1 MYRGSKRRNAAL
13 AIITFFLILS
23 MIGPHTVN
31 REKIKNWDNETY
43 WRINPSGVPPD
54 WYGILRNLPPTEW
67 LRESFK
73 DGKYVFYYNFH
84 YSASP
89 QEILII
95 TNSTS
100 SLTVKIIPPDKR
112 EYTLWEGPV
121 YGTAYPRRLHQTF
134 LKIAEEKCN
143 TTVSEGD
150 ILLKDAYNVIFSKPK
165 KDCFEHPD
173 FLRGTYEIVVEG
185 NPAFRGDEEIR
196 IRLVG
201 KTYGNLGTDTLGR
214 DVWAGFVWG
223 ARDTIIT
230 AVLSAAMLTGIA
242 LLLGTLSTISGRMG
256 TISDF
261 VSKLLTVI
269 PALPAAVVLVILASR
284 ITPDY
289 TLEIN
294 PLTLSLIVGILFV
307 GNTSRSIKAIVEEEL
322 RKGYIESARAIG
334 GDTPWI
340 LKKHVSR
347 VLLPYVI
354 YQFSIS
360 VPSLIGFITLL
371 GFFNVAPGLNWGA
384 LMSQTLRTYGKYTLA
399 WWQVVPVGTAIELIA
414 LGFIWL
420 TKEIEDEF
428 LGE

>member
-13 AIITFFLILS
+13 VIITLFLILS
-23 MIGPHTVN
+23 TIGPRTVEK
-31 REKIKNWDNETY
+31 EKIKNWNNETY

-54 WYGILRNLPPTEW
+54 WYGTLKNLPPTEW
-67 LRESFK
+67 LRGSFK
-73 DGKYVFYYNFH
+73 DGKYVFLYYFH

-89 QEILII
+89 EDILIL

-100 SLTVKIIPPDKR
+100 SLTVKIVTPDKR

-121 YGTAYPRRLHQTF
+121 YGIAYPRRLHQTF
-134 LKIAEEKCN
+134 LKIAEERCN

-173 FLRGTYEIVVEG
+173 FLRGTYKIVVEG
-185 NPAFRGDEEIR
+185 APAFRGDEEIR
-196 IRLVG
+196 IRVIG

-214 DVWAGFVWG
+214 DVWTGFVWG

-230 AVLSAAMLTGIA
+230 AVLGAAILAGMA
-242 LLLGTLSTISGRMG
+242 LLLGTLSTISGWMG
-256 TISDF
+256 AISDF

-269 PALPAAVVLVILASR
+269 PALPTAVILVILASA

-289 TLEIN
+289 TLDIS
-294 PLTLSLIVGILFV
+294 PLTLSLVVGILLM
-307 GNTSRSIKAIVEEEL
+307 GNTSRNIKAIVEEEL
-322 RKGYIESARAIG
+322 RTEYVESARAIG
-334 GDTPWI
+334 GDALWI
-340 LKKHVSR
+340 LKKHVSK
-347 VLLPYVI
+347 VLLPYVV

-371 GFFNVAPGLNWGA
+371 GFFNVTPGLNWGA

-399 WWQVVPVGTAIELIA
+399 WWQVVPVGTAIGLIA

-420 TKEIEDEF
+420 TKEIEDQF
-428 LGE
+428 LGR